1 MGRELWGQLSGW
13 LLMWLCEI
21 FLILTIFDHW
31 YWVCEWLSSKHL
43 FDEGE
48 TVDAGHFLSQQ
59 PKRKPCCCL
68 FFRVLLSMH
77 SEREECYAR
86 SHPQGSSER
95 WHHCSGPRCPH
106 WWNTRP
112 LKSLP
117 FVQVICHHLV
127 LCAQKR
133 SHHCILGTKSYNLN
147 LHICSKIRS
156 FRKWRK
162 VTEEYWAKEEEN
174 QVGSTAKW
182 KSNLRTKQKEV
193 ERAPR
198 RERGKGSN
206 YRGGPSSSSWLKI
219 FKCLQHRASS
229 TQSERPKFCFQ
240 ISKKSSSV

>member
-1 MGRELWGQLSGW
+1 M
-13 LLMWLCEI
+13 
-21 FLILTIFDHW
+21 
-31 YWVCEWLSSKHL
+31 HL
-43 FDEGE
+43 
-48 TVDAGHFLSQQ
+48 
-59 PKRKPCCCL
+59 
-68 FFRVLLSMH
+68 
-77 SEREECYAR
+77 EREECYSR

-162 VTEEYWAKEEEN
+162 VIEEYWAKEEEN
-174 QVGSTAKW
+174 QVGSTTKW

-198 RERGKGSN
+198 SKGSN

-219 FKCLQHRASS
+219 FKCLQHREQIQLEWASQILLSNKRKVLFCLRIQKRPAS
-229 TQSERPKFCFQ
+229 TFMDNTRKRSNDYFGRCTE
-240 ISKKSSSV
+240 